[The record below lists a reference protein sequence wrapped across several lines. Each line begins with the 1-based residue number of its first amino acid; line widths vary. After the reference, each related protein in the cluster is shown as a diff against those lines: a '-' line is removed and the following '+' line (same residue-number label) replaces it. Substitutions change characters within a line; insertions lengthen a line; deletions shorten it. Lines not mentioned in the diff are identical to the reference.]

1 MVATTKQEFELTDP
15 RSVDSSAVDA
25 LDTALAAACGAQKA
39 SVLHAIDP
47 RRILSFEAGGPA
59 VWSVAIATGSA
70 PTPYHLYVTYGLSG
84 SIDPRRHEQGLE
96 HELSIRIPATS
107 EGPPMWPTLLL
118 RHLGRYVLTAR
129 RELRVG
135 EVMPLF
141 APLSR
146 AALQPEHHAAQ
157 PDSRLQAILVGGDSQ
172 LRGVATHKGPIEVR
186 RIYGIDEAERRLI
199 ERWSVAGFGG
209 QIAGR
214 DPTLTT
220 DLDRPSW
227 ADQAAIVSAIDE
239 GAEREG
245 SATTAMALPG
255 VRWERSRDA
264 WTIRLPGG
272 DAARHLAAVLEGRLP
287 HGRHLL
293 VHDVEP
299 KPQTQVALVPAEALS
314 IHEERGVLVLGMP
327 ADSFYLTMLA
337 RGEKSYEWVFS
348 DE

>member
-1 MVATTKQEFELTDP
+1 MTTTKDEFELRDP
-15 RSVDSSAVDA
+15 RSVDSAAVEA
-25 LDTALAAACGAQKA
+25 LDTALAAACGVPKA
-39 SVLHAIDP
+39 RVLHAIDP

-59 VWSVAIATGSA
+59 VWSVAVATGAA
-70 PTPYHLYVTYGLSG
+70 PLPFHLYVTYGLSG
-84 SIDPRRHEQGLE
+84 SVDPRRHEQGLE

-107 EGPPMWPTLLL
+107 PEPPLWPTLLL
-118 RHLGRYVLTAR
+118 RHLGRYVLTSR
-129 RELRVG
+129 RPLRVG

-146 AALQPEHHAAQ
+146 AALAPELRAGQ
-157 PDSRLQAILVGGDSQ
+157 PDSRLTGFLVGGDSQ
-172 LRGVATHKGPIEVR
+172 LRSVTTYKGPIEIR
-186 RIYGIDEAERRLI
+186 RIYGIDEAERLLI

-227 ADQAAIVSAIDE
+227 ADDAAIVSAIDD

-245 SATTAMALPG
+245 SSTTAMALPG

-272 DAARHLAAVLEGRLP
+272 DAACHLAAVLAGRLP

-293 VHDVEP
+293 VHDLEP
-299 KPQTQVALVPAEALS
+299 TPQTQVALVPAEELS
-314 IHEERGVLVLGMP
+314 VHEERGVLVLGMP
-327 ADSFYLTMLA
+327 SDSFYLKMLA
-337 RGEKSYEWVFS
+337 SGEKGYEWVFR
-348 DE
+348 DG